1 MRKLF
6 FIFLIQ
12 VVQFSLSAQYIS
24 NVTRPDKS
32 TPVVTDMNDAAYRNA
47 RHIKAE
53 NLRKY
58 LEYIASD
65 SLQGR
70 ETGQPGIELAAAY
83 IANFLRKNEIFSM
96 PGHRN
101 YRQPIAFTYSKW
113 SDTDIYVKGERFRH
127 LWDYIAFPTKNNNV
141 PLIMDKDV
149 VFLGYGIDDPKYS
162 DYKEY
167 RDKKLKDKII
177 LISKGEPLKKDS
189 TSYLTGTRELS
200 EWSDADMK
208 KKLEAAARNGVKL
221 VLVIEN
227 DIKKLL
233 EENRRK
239 LLGAALELGDFKND
253 SVPYPNHV
261 MISSTIAKAIIG
273 NMDKKVIDARKK
285 LAKGKPAMVV
295 LPTDFIINM
304 SKDVTVLKGDNV
316 FGVIEGKSK
325 KDEFVVVSAH
335 YDHLGMRGDDI
346 FNGADDNGSG
356 TVTLMEIARAFQQA
370 VLDGFRP
377 ERSVLFLWVAGEEKG
392 LLGSEYY
399 TKNPLVPLANTI
411 ANVNVDMVG
420 RMDDKYTGNPDY
432 IYVIG
437 SDRLSSDLH
446 KINENINQR
455 YTQLTLD
462 YTYNDA
468 NDPNQ
473 YYYRSDHYNFA
484 KNGIPAI
491 FFFSG
496 THADYHR
503 PSDTVEKI
511 DFNKMEKVGRH
522 IFHLIWELANRPDRI
537 VVDGEVK

>member
-83 IANFLRKNEIFSM
+83 IANFLRKNEIFSL

-208 KKLEAAARNGVKL
+208 KKLDAAARNGVKL

>member
-1 MRKLF
+1 
-6 FIFLIQ
+6 
-12 VVQFSLSAQYIS
+12 
-24 NVTRPDKS
+24 
-32 TPVVTDMNDAAYRNA
+32 
-47 RHIKAE
+47 
-53 NLRKY
+53 
-58 LEYIASD
+58 
-65 SLQGR
+65 
-70 ETGQPGIELAAAY
+70 
-83 IANFLRKNEIFSM
+83 
-96 PGHRN
+96 
-101 YRQPIAFTYSKW
+101 
-113 SDTDIYVKGERFRH
+113 
-127 LWDYIAFPTKNNNV
+127 
-141 PLIMDKDV
+141 
-149 VFLGYGIDDPKYS
+149 
-162 DYKEY
+162 
-167 RDKKLKDKII
+167 
-177 LISKGEPLKKDS
+177 
-189 TSYLTGTRELS
+189 
-200 EWSDADMK
+200 
-208 KKLEAAARNGVKL
+208 
-221 VLVIEN
+221 LVIEN

>member
-83 IANFLRKNEIFSM
+83 IANFLRKNEIFSL

-113 SDTDIYVKGERFRH
+113 SDTDIYVRGERFRH

-167 RDKKLKDKII
+167 RDKRLKDKII

-221 VLVIEN
+221 VLVIED

-420 RMDDKYTGNPDY
+420 RMDDRYTGNPDY

-496 THADYHR
+496 IHADYHR